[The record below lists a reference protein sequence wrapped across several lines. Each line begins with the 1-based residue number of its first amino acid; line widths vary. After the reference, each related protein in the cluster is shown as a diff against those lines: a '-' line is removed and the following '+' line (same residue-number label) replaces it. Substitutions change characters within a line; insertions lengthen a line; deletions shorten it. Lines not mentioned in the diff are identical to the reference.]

1 MAFVKGI
8 GVALL
13 CGCLISL
20 ALGLGAAF
28 LAVIAEEWSFSNFFV
43 SLAVVTVVVG
53 VWVMAAALFFGLL
66 YAVIRSAVRPQSNS
80 EIELRV

>member
-1 MAFVKGI
+1 MAFIKGI

-20 ALGLGAAF
+20 ALGLG
-28 LAVIAEEWSFSNFFV
+28 LALLVAIAEGGSFSDFLV
-43 SLAVVTVVVG
+43 SLVIGTVVVG
-53 VWVMAAALFFGLL
+53 VWVMPAALFFGLL

-80 EIELRV
+80 ETEPRV